1 MQTRIYLGNLSW
13 DTTEDSLREALAQDG
28 RTVTEIDIKKDTATG
43 RSRGFA
49 FADLGTPEEAEAAIS
64 SLDGTELDGR
74 PIKVKSARERGPR
87 TGGFGRSDSGGG
99 GGRFGGGGGGR
110 FGGGGGG
117 RRGGRW

>member
-1 MQTRIYLGNLSW
+1 MQTRIYIGNLSW
-13 DTTEDSLREALAQDG
+13 DTTEDSLRQALAQDG

-49 FADLGTPEEAEAAIS
+49 FVDLGTVEDAEAAIS

-87 TGGFGRSDSGGG
+87 TGGYGRSDSGFGG
-99 GGRFGGGGGGR
+99 GGRFGGGGGG
-110 FGGGGGG
+110 GG